1 MPTSPKDKPVLLSDL
16 TGDLLWPRLLSV
28 VPLSLGIN
36 RLFAS
41 FIAVVLC
48 ALIARV
54 PLAWEDNRSL
64 ADLWWQQMPAIRE
77 ADDTLPVIAP
87 LLRFIADPALTS
99 LRLLHDHPGALA
111 TAVPMV
117 LFSALFAACVSHS
130 AAMSFGR
137 RTPVGFAP
145 SFAAAIRSY
154 PAVVVAMGWPFAVV
168 GVIGLLIASVGFVFL
183 TWDFGRTVGGI
194 LFGLPLL
201 ISALAV
207 LLLGAWIVAWPLLVP
222 AAMCEAGPSGSAGD
236 GLDATQRVLA
246 YVYNSPL
253 RLGVYAGIC
262 ALQVVVARI
271 AYSTLM
277 IATADF
283 ARWSSSWFVARES
296 ADAFYANPETIATKG
311 VMFWVSAMQVLGAA
325 FLFSL
330 VVCSG
335 TAVYL
340 LIRRL
345 CDGQDESE
353 IPCVQPRSDD

>member
-28 VPLSLGIN
+28 VPLSLGLN

-54 PLAWEDNRSL
+54 PLSWEENRSL
-64 ADLWWQQMPAIRE
+64 ADLWRQQMPVLRE
-77 ADDTLPVIAP
+77 TDDTLPVISP
-87 LLRFIADPALTS
+87 LLRHIADPALTC
-99 LRLLHDHPGALA
+99 LRLLRDHPGALV
-111 TAVPMV
+111 TAIPMV
-117 LFSALFAACVSHS
+117 LFAALFAACVSHS

-145 SFAAAIRSY
+145 SFAAAIRGY
-154 PAVVVAMGWPFAVV
+154 PAVVVAVGWPFAVV

-183 TWDFGRTVGGI
+183 TWDFGRTIGGI
-194 LFGLPLL
+194 FFGLPLL
-201 ISALAV
+201 VSALAV

-222 AAMCEAGPSGSAGD
+222 AAMCEAGPTGSAGD

-253 RLGVYAGIC
+253 RLGVYCGLC
-262 ALQVVVARI
+262 AVQIIVAQV
-271 AYSTLM
+271 AYSALM
-277 IATADF
+277 NATAEF
-283 ARWSSSWFVARES
+283 ARWTSSWFVSRES
-296 ADAFYANPETIATKG
+296 ADAFYTGSETVAIKG
-311 VMFWVSAMQVLGAA
+311 VIFWVSAMQVLGGA

-353 IPCVQPRSDD
+353 LPSVQAQGDE